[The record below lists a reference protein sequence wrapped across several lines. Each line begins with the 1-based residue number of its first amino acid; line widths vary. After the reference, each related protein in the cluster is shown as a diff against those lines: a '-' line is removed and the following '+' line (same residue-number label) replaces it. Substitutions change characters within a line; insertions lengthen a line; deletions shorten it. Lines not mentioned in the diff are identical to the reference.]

1 MPSVAT
7 SLDRLTNL
15 RAGLARLRAAIGTAR
30 GDGELIVDRG
40 RRLGDFDRTDVAYD
54 TSLVKEQVARDF
66 LFSLPGEGLS
76 FLDVG
81 ARDGR
86 LDYLLG
92 IHRNLEIDGDLYRR
106 NRARFDA
113 KFRYYGLDLA
123 PDTPDENVL
132 GGDICAD
139 DFLGLHA
146 DRRGFFDVV
155 YSNNVFEHLRRPWV
169 AAGTILELLKP
180 GGACITIAPFSL
192 RYHESPEDHFRYTH
206 TGLVA
211 LFQEHAPVRTVVA
224 GYDLTGRRN
233 NWQGM
238 GAARDIVPVDEFG
251 AWRENW
257 FVIAIVEKPVE

>member
-1 MPSVAT
+1 M
-7 SLDRLTNL
+7 RH
-15 RAGLARLRAAIGTAR
+15 RLRGRRR
-30 GDGELIVDRG
+30 GQRVIVDDG
-40 RRLGDFDRTDVAYD
+40 RRLGDFARTDVAYD
-54 TSLVKEQVARDF
+54 TSLVKEQVAREY
-66 LFSLPGEGLS
+66 LFSLSGDGLT

-92 IHRNLEIDGDLYRR
+92 IHRNLEIDEDLYRT
-106 NRARFDA
+106 NRSRFDV
-113 KFRYYGLDLA
+113 KFKYFGVDLEPA
-123 PDTPDENVL
+123 RADEHVL
-132 GGDICAD
+132 SGDICAD
-139 DFLGLHA
+139 DFLDRHA

-211 LFQEHAPVRTVVA
+211 LFEEHAPVRTVVA